1 MLAIELLDTLEEV
14 SLAVEFAVA
23 RAVAFGWV
31 TFGDEVVTSDTYP
44 VLDSD
49 KDVVLDSVEL
59 LIVSSD
65 VLIVVFLEYAVL
77 IADVFNEEGT

>member
-1 MLAIELLDTLEEV
+1 MYK
-14 SLAVEFAVA
+14 
-23 RAVAFGWV
+23 RQ
-31 TFGDEVVTSDTYP
+31 
-44 VLDSD
+44 DSD